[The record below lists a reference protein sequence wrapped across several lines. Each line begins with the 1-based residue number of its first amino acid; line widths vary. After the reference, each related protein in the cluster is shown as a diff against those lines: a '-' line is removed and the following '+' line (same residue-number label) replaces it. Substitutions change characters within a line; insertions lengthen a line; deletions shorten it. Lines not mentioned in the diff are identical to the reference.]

1 MAVTNFIPSVWEA
14 RLIEKFH
21 ARSVAKAITVPPT
34 KIEGNKIIYNV
45 VSDIAVKDYSGTVT
59 FDELTTPKREINM
72 DQKKYWAFKVGDVD
86 KVQAAGELIDP
97 HVREAGAVLQETA
110 DKFVLGLYASAH
122 ADNKLGTQESPIEVD
137 KTNIYDTIVDINKK
151 LDKKRVPRSGRFIT
165 INADILG
172 MLEKDDRF
180 TRNYTVLENGILDG
194 AKINGAQIVLSEDVD
209 TASDV
214 IKVIANHNTAIGY
227 GEQLQETEALRLE
240 SDFADG
246 VRGLAV
252 YGGQVL
258 RPEGVAVG
266 FLKIKTTP

>member
-1 MAVTNFIPSVWEA
+1 MSVANFIPQVWEA

-21 ARSVAKAITVPPT
+21 AQSVAKAITVPPT
-34 KIEGNKIIYNV
+34 EIKGNKIIYNV
-45 VSDIAVKDYSGTVT
+45 VSDIAVKDYEGSVT
-59 FDELTTPKREINM
+59 FDELTTPKREIPM
-72 DQKKYWAFKVGDVD
+72 DQQKYWAFKVGDVD
-86 KVQAAGELIDP
+86 KAQAAGELIDP
-97 HVREAGAVLQETA
+97 HVREAGAVLQETT

-122 ADNKLGTQESPIEVD
+122 TDNKLGTQEAPIEVN
-137 KTNIYDTIVDINKK
+137 TANIYDTIVDINKK

-194 AKINGAQIVLSEDVD
+194 AKINGSQLVLSEDVD
-209 TASDV
+209 TTSDV
-214 IKVIANHNTAIGY
+214 IKVVANHNTAIGY

>member
-1 MAVTNFIPSVWEA
+1 MSVVNFIPQVWVA

-110 DKFVLGLYASAH
+110 DKFVLGLYAGAH
-122 ADNKLGTQESPIEVD
+122 ADNKLGTQDAPIEVD
-137 KTNIYDTIVDINKK
+137 KTNIYDAIVDINKK
-151 LDKKRVPRSGRFIT
+151 LDKKRVPRSDRFIT

-180 TRNYTVLENGILDG
+180 TRNYTVLENGILEG
-194 AKINGAQIVLSEDVD
+194 AKINGSQIVLSEDVD
-209 TASDV
+209 TTGDV

-252 YGGQVL
+252 YGGQIL

-266 FLKIKTTP
+266 FLKIKTIP